1 MSIKMTHSYK
11 TLDNIDCLERG
22 NLDLIRSI
30 IMILLIMVM
39 GQPVIHL
46 YIELNQFSLLAPFFL

>member
-1 MSIKMTHSYK
+1 MTRSYK
-11 TLDNIDCLERG
+11 TLDIIDCSER
-22 NLDLIRSI
+22 DLIRSI

-46 YIELNQFSLLAPFFL
+46 YIELNQYSLLAPFFL